1 MSMDRNNNRG
11 VVWRVA
17 GSNLL
22 GNKLYSFFTVLT
34 IILAVSLISGLAMVQ
49 KSTER
54 EKQQI
59 LNSMQ
64 HVMYMDVTDEQMK
77 GLAEDALTEIMVP
90 YKEGREVK
98 EEGVKMYPFYI
109 ESHSSGIVTY
119 TPTEG
124 NVPEQEN
131 EIVVDRQLLKAL
143 GKEEKTGTKLEISF
157 AEGERETF
165 VVCGILD
172 RDREMSTYPVYVS
185 KAFAEKGKALRDI
198 PYTALIR
205 IADAG
210 EMQMSEF
217 AGVVNNLAVKY
228 GIERNQV
235 NINGTFENSLQN
247 NSAALVLGIVGIIIL
262 FAAAVVIYSIFYLSV
277 TGRIQ
282 QIGQLR
288 TIGMTKKQIN
298 KMIFRE
304 GLMLSSIAVPTGVL
318 IGNVCAYL
326 IKPEGFAVAD
336 LFLMAFGASVFGIL
350 TVLFSVRKPAKMAG
364 SVSPV
369 EAVRYV
375 GEDESGE
382 EKDRPHRRLTART
395 LAGSSRNRSRKKG
408 MLTTAS
414 LAIGG
419 VLFMTG
425 ASYMSAWD
433 EDEYSRM
440 GDFENWEYIVDYV
453 YDAHSNAQKY
463 GITDLQMGGTL
474 NDALKQKLESIPN
487 VKKVY
492 RDIFTSAVLRDG
504 DKEYMGNVYPVTD
517 ENREELNALLDKGS
531 VDDLKENTIIVINTR
546 LVESLFQISLDI
558 GKEAVLEWYNGS
570 TQECTVQVVGVKER
584 GDEGG
589 NLDDGVYIPEKR
601 MDEMWPGM
609 NKTASFLVTAE
620 DYEKNGKSI
629 EAAILNILDD
639 YKDLDLQTLRE
650 KKIDDAAQTKKI
662 NTQVFGLT
670 IFIIIFSIFNMVNT
684 SISSMTARRREFAML
699 ESIGMDQ
706 RQILKMLFFENI
718 YLAVP
723 NMVITLTAGGLA
735 GYGTVWGL
743 RKFAGAAYMHFQFPA
758 AEYGIYALCMLLIPM
773 LITYVCLKMQN
784 RDSLVLRIN
793 YTE

>member
-318 IGNVCAYL
+318 IGNVCA
-326 IKPEGFAVAD
+326 
-336 LFLMAFGASVFGIL
+336 
-350 TVLFSVRKPAKMAG
+350 
-364 SVSPV
+364 
-369 EAVRYV
+369 
-375 GEDESGE
+375 
-382 EKDRPHRRLTART
+382 
-395 LAGSSRNRSRKKG
+395 
-408 MLTTAS
+408 
-414 LAIGG
+414 
-419 VLFMTG
+419 
-425 ASYMSAWD
+425 
-433 EDEYSRM
+433 
-440 GDFENWEYIVDYV
+440 
-453 YDAHSNAQKY
+453 
-463 GITDLQMGGTL
+463 
-474 NDALKQKLESIPN
+474 
-487 VKKVY
+487 
-492 RDIFTSAVLRDG
+492 
-504 DKEYMGNVYPVTD
+504 
-517 ENREELNALLDKGS
+517 
-531 VDDLKENTIIVINTR
+531 
-546 LVESLFQISLDI
+546 
-558 GKEAVLEWYNGS
+558 
-570 TQECTVQVVGVKER
+570 
-584 GDEGG
+584 
-589 NLDDGVYIPEKR
+589 
-601 MDEMWPGM
+601 
-609 NKTASFLVTAE
+609 
-620 DYEKNGKSI
+620 
-629 EAAILNILDD
+629 
-639 YKDLDLQTLRE
+639 
-650 KKIDDAAQTKKI
+650 
-662 NTQVFGLT
+662 
-670 IFIIIFSIFNMVNT
+670 
-684 SISSMTARRREFAML
+684 
-699 ESIGMDQ
+699 
-706 RQILKMLFFENI
+706 
-718 YLAVP
+718 
-723 NMVITLTAGGLA
+723 
-735 GYGTVWGL
+735 
-743 RKFAGAAYMHFQFPA
+743 
-758 AEYGIYALCMLLIPM
+758 
-773 LITYVCLKMQN
+773 
-784 RDSLVLRIN
+784 
-793 YTE
+793 

>member
-64 HVMYMDVTDEQMK
+64 HVMYMDVTDEQRK

-143 GKEEKTGTKLEISF
+143 VKEEKTGTKLEISF

-247 NSAALVLGIVGIIIL
+247 NSAALVLGGCHLQYI
-262 FAAAVVIYSIFYLSV
+262 LSV
-277 TGRIQ
+277 CDGQDTADRAAQNHRHDKKADKQDDLPGGPHAQQHCGTHRSSHRKCVCLSDQTGRFCSGGPFSDGIWSVCVRHSH
-282 QIGQLR
+282 GALFCE
-288 TIGMTKKQIN
+288 K
-298 KMIFRE
+298 
-304 GLMLSSIAVPTGVL
+304 TGEN
-318 IGNVCAYL
+318 G
-326 IKPEGFAVAD
+326 
-336 LFLMAFGASVFGIL
+336 
-350 TVLFSVRKPAKMAG
+350 RKRFPC
-364 SVSPV
+364 
-369 EAVRYV
+369 
-375 GEDESGE
+375 
-382 EKDRPHRRLTART
+382 
-395 LAGSSRNRSRKKG
+395 GSSEICG
-408 MLTTAS
+408 
-414 LAIGG
+414 
-419 VLFMTG
+419 
-425 ASYMSAWD
+425 
-433 EDEYSRM
+433 
-440 GDFENWEYIVDYV
+440 
-453 YDAHSNAQKY
+453 
-463 GITDLQMGGTL
+463 
-474 NDALKQKLESIPN
+474 
-487 VKKVY
+487 
-492 RDIFTSAVLRDG
+492 
-504 DKEYMGNVYPVTD
+504 
-517 ENREELNALLDKGS
+517 
-531 VDDLKENTIIVINTR
+531 
-546 LVESLFQISLDI
+546 
-558 GKEAVLEWYNGS
+558 
-570 TQECTVQVVGVKER
+570 R
-584 GDEGG
+584 G
-589 NLDDGVYIPEKR
+589 
-601 MDEMWPGM
+601 
-609 NKTASFLVTAE
+609 
-620 DYEKNGKSI
+620 
-629 EAAILNILDD
+629 
-639 YKDLDLQTLRE
+639 
-650 KKIDDAAQTKKI
+650 
-662 NTQVFGLT
+662 
-670 IFIIIFSIFNMVNT
+670 
-684 SISSMTARRREFAML
+684 
-699 ESIGMDQ
+699 
-706 RQILKMLFFENI
+706 
-718 YLAVP
+718 
-723 NMVITLTAGGLA
+723 
-735 GYGTVWGL
+735 
-743 RKFAGAAYMHFQFPA
+743 
-758 AEYGIYALCMLLIPM
+758 
-773 LITYVCLKMQN
+773 
-784 RDSLVLRIN
+784 
-793 YTE
+793 